1 MQVIINTPSYNKDY
15 DVRLWRL
22 ERGDV
27 IRMNHSSVL
36 STFGRKIERLNVG
49 VTYRSNEV
57 DFLLKQRIKRSW
69 WKFWLPKY
77 LWADF
82 MVLRTGGDKSIV

>member
-15 DVRLWRL
+15 DVRLCGL

-27 IRMNHSSVL
+27 VRMNYGSVL
-36 STFGRKIERLNVG
+36 STFGRKIKRLNVG
-49 VTYRSNEV
+49 VTYRSNEG
-57 DFLLKQRIKRSW
+57 DFLLTQRIKRSW

-82 MVLRTGGDKSIV
+82 MFLGIGGDKSIV